1 MTWGKEIIK
10 WGLYQGTR
18 DLAEVGMYGGA
29 DEAVTGDDEGI
40 GKPDGRLED
49 MTELDGWNK

>member
-1 MTWGKEIIK
+1 MGLCQGKRN
-10 WGLYQGTR
+10 LV
-18 DLAEVGMYGGA
+18 EVGMYGGA
-29 DEAVTGDDEGI
+29 DDPVTGDDKGI